1 MNRFLTAFGFQRS
14 FHPRSLPHVPPRVT
28 HIYTSED
35 RNTMRGKWSS
45 FGLELVLL
53 ILLRLSSQTPE
64 QDSSDYY
71 VGAVVEFAPTTI
83 SGNGPLTLKANTEAY
98 IKYIEEASKEGA
110 DIIVF
115 PEDGLTSVMMP
126 DKSRMKPWSTAVP
139 SALDEY
145 VPCTGN
151 REDISDILRM
161 VSCAAKENRIYVV
174 INIAERK
181 SDSNNETHYYNTNA
195 VFDRTGK
202 IIARYRKV
210 NLFNEYPRFDVTETP
225 EIVTFDTDFGVKF
238 GTFIC
243 FDILFHVPAL
253 NLTRIEGVSNFV
265 YPVAWGSELPFLTAL
280 EMQFGWSF
288 SENVN
293 LLAAGYHGTESGHM
307 GSGIY
312 LGRHGIANVS
322 FSHHP
327 DRKLLISRIP
337 KTPGLTRKLNE
348 EMKLKMEME
357 KEEKTDLLNARRDP
371 PYHGTG
377 RVERIQGMIM
387 SLDSIEAFNTVRLN
401 GSMSSSVCYRDFC
414 CAFDIE
420 TASTDSSSNY
430 RAVVYNGLR
439 MHGQQMEAGIRVCGL
454 VQCSNDSVVSCSSVQ
469 PSNTV
474 FTSLKIKAT
483 FDDYP
488 QLLVIPT
495 LMDFTLF
502 PFKHWTYTT
511 DTHSP
516 HTTVTLALNKPHKD
530 IVSFAIY
537 ARDFSID
544 YWKQLH

>member
-1 MNRFLTAFGFQRS
+1 
-14 FHPRSLPHVPPRVT
+14 
-28 HIYTSED
+28 
-35 RNTMRGKWSS
+35 MRGKWS
-45 FGLELVLL
+45 GLGLGLVLL
-53 ILLRLSSQTPE
+53 TLLHLSSQAPQ
-64 QDSSDYY
+64 QDPRDYY

-83 SGNGPLTLKANTEAY
+83 YGNGPLTLKANTEAY
-98 IKYIEEASKEGA
+98 IKYIEEASEQGA

-126 DKSRMKPWSTAVP
+126 NKAQMKPWSTAVP

-151 REDISDILRM
+151 RKDVSDTLRM
-161 VSCAAKENRIYVV
+161 LSCAAKENRIYVV

-181 SDSNNETHYYNTNA
+181 TDSNNNTHYYNTNA

-210 NLFNEYPRFDVTETP
+210 NLYMEYPRFDVTDTP

-243 FDILFHVPAL
+243 FDMLFRVPAL

-265 YPVAWGSELPFLTAL
+265 YPVAWGSEVPFLTAL
-280 EMQFGWSF
+280 QMQYGWSF

-293 LLAAGYHGTESGHM
+293 LLAAGYHGTEFASM

-312 LGRHGIANVS
+312 LGRSGIAKVL
-322 FSHHP
+322 FSNHP

-337 KTPGLTRKLNE
+337 KTPGLARKPDE
-348 EMKLKMEME
+348 GIKMEME
-357 KEEKTDLLNARRDP
+357 MKEEKTDLLNARRDR
-371 PYHGTG
+371 PYDTKG
-377 RVERIQGMIM
+377 RLEKIQGMIIQV
-387 SLDSIEAFNTVRLN
+387 DNIEAFNTVRVN
-401 GSMSSSVCYRDFC
+401 GSMSDSVCHNEFC

-420 TASTDSSSNY
+420 MASTDSSSNY

-439 MHGQQMEAGIRVCGL
+439 MIGEQAELGIRVCGL

-488 QLLVIPT
+488 QLFVMPT
-495 LMDFTLF
+495 LMDSTLF

-511 DTHSP
+511 DTHGQR
-516 HTTVTLALNKPHKD
+516 TAVTLALNKPNKD
-530 IVSFAIY
+530 IVSFGIY
-537 ARDFSID
+537 ARDYSLD
-544 YWKQLH
+544 YWKELH

>member
-1 MNRFLTAFGFQRS
+1 
-14 FHPRSLPHVPPRVT
+14 
-28 HIYTSED
+28 
-35 RNTMRGKWSS
+35 MRGKWSG
-45 FGLELVLL
+45 FGLGLVLL
-53 ILLRLSSQTPE
+53 TLLHLSSQAPSE
-64 QDSSDYY
+64 QDSRDYY

-83 SGNGPLTLKANTEAY
+83 YGNGPLTLKKNAEAY
-98 IKYIEEASKEGA
+98 IKYIEEASKQGA

-126 DKSRMKPWSTAVP
+126 MKSHMKSWSTAVP

-151 REDISDILRM
+151 REDVSDALKMI
-161 VSCAAKENRIYVV
+161 SCAAKENRIYVV

-181 SDSNNETHYYNTNA
+181 LDSNNDIHYHNTNV

-210 NLFNEYPRFDVTETP
+210 NLFMEYHVFDVTETP

-243 FDILFHVPAL
+243 FDMLFRVPAL

-265 YPVAWGSELPFLTAL
+265 YPVAWGSEVPFLTAL
-280 EMQFGWSF
+280 QMQFGWSF

-293 LLAAGYHGTESGHM
+293 LLAAGYHGTEFAAM

-312 LGRHGIANVS
+312 LGRHGIANVM

-337 KTPGLTRKLNE
+337 KTPGLARKPDE
-348 EMKLKMEME
+348 GIKMEME
-357 KEEKTDLLNARRDP
+357 TEEEKTDLLSARQDP
-371 PYHGTG
+371 PYDTKR
-377 RVERIQGMIM
+377 RVERIQGMIIQV
-387 SLDSIEAFNTVRLN
+387 DNIEAFNTVRLN
-401 GSMSSSVCYRDFC
+401 GSMSSSICHRDFC

-439 MHGQQMEAGIRVCGL
+439 MFGEQVETGIRVCGL

-474 FTSLKIKAT
+474 FTSLTIKAT

-488 QLLVIPT
+488 QLFVMPT
-495 LMDFTLF
+495 LMDSTLF

-511 DTHSP
+511 DTHGQ
-516 HTTVTLALNKPHKD
+516 HTTVTLALNKPNTD
-530 IVSFAIY
+530 IVSFGIY
-537 ARDFSID
+537 ARDYSLD
-544 YWKQLH
+544 YWKELH